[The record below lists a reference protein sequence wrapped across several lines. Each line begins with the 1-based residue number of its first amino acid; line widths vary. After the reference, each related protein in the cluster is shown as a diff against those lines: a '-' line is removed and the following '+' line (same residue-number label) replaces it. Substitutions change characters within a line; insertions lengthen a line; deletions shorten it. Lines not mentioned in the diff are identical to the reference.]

1 MSKNN
6 RHQSVVSRHADAQKD
21 EDNWFGKL
29 ENSLIKDAVQPK
41 KQDDYLFHQINTI
54 MNGTKSKYSTVEE
67 AVEEMK
73 ARSGYSNHVTKIKV
87 SENEGSNK
95 KVAADTNEAK
105 PKKPSIPTVIQKC
118 PQIKDT
124 LENFIRDTK
133 GNVSIPAIIEKVK
146 NIHNKDVSNDKDWDE
161 DSFIRLVS
169 QLNLK
174 AKQQNP
180 ANYETHT
187 NLGAQDQLGD
197 NDIDASNTD
206 AFHALMPFSNT

>member
-6 RHQSVVSRHADAQKD
+6 RHQSVVSRYSDAQKD
-21 EDNWFGKL
+21 EDNWMNKL
-29 ENSLIKDAVQPK
+29 EQSLIKDAVQPRST
-41 KQDDYLFHQINTI
+41 DDYLFHQINTI

-67 AVEEMK
+67 AVEDMK
-73 ARSGYSNHVTKIKV
+73 ARSGYSGHVTKMNKV
-87 SENEGSNK
+87 SEPDDVNK
-95 KVAADTNEAK
+95 KVANDSSDTKK
-105 PKKPSIPTVIQKC
+105 PKVPAVISKC
-118 PQIKDT
+118 PQVRDT

-146 NIHNKDVSNDKDWDE
+146 NIHSKDVSEAKDWDE

-187 NLGAQDQLGD
+187 NLGVMDQLGD

-206 AFHALMPFSNT
+206 AFNILQPFTN